1 MYQMPASIA
10 FFAVSTGFFF
20 WTHIVLSLIVR
31 FAVRFDKPVIN
42 ALFAPPSP
50 SGLILVKSCL
60 MRVKL
65 FFPWVAASPMNDFS
79 KPLKTL
85 IWSAR
90 LAGTGLIVSF
100 LFLVSDFAYLASHG
114 A

>member
-10 FFAVSTGFFF
+10 FFAVSTGAFL
-20 WTHIVLSLIVR
+20 WTHIVLTLIVR
-31 FAVRFDKPVIN
+31 FAVRFDKRAVN
-42 ALFAPPSP
+42 GLFAPPSH
-50 SGLILVKSCL
+50 SGLILFKSCL

-65 FFPWVAASPMNDFS
+65 FFPWVAAGSMNDFS
-79 KPLKTL
+79 KPLRTL
-85 IWSAR
+85 IWTAR

-100 LFLVSDFAYLASHG
+100 LFLVSDFAYRASSG